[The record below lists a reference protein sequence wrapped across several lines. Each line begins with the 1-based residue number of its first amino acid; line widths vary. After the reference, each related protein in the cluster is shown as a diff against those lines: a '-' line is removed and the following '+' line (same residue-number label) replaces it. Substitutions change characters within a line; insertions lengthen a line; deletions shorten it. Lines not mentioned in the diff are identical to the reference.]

1 MTQQEQLEIQSS
13 KIKCGGCVS
22 AIENGLKDFSGITEI
37 KVDVETNIVSVKGN
51 GLDKE
56 VIENKLAELGYPAP

>member
-1 MTQQEQLEIQSS
+1 MQQLDIQSS

-22 AIENGLKDFSGITEI
+22 TIENGLKDFAGISEVT
-37 KVDVETNIVSVKGN
+37 VDIESNIVSVKGD

-56 VIENKLAELGYPAP
+56 TIENKLAELGYPCI

>member
-1 MTQQEQLEIQSS
+1 MEQLDIQSS

-22 AIENGLKDFSGITEI
+22 TIENGLKDFPGISEI
-37 KVDVETNIVSVKGN
+37 KVDIETNIVSIQGD

-56 VIENKLAELGYPAP
+56 TIENKLAELGYPAV